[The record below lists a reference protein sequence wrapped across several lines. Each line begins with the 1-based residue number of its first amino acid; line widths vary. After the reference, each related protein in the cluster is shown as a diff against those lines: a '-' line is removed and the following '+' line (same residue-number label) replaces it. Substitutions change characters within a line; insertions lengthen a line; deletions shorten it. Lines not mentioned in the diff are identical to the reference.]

1 MLQPSITFSGFVI
14 HEPVTVLTD
23 LLLCVACVH
32 YFIIVR
38 KSRANYWPYFFGC
51 MVLTPL
57 IGAFG
62 HALYTDKNNI
72 LQLISR
78 SWGIVSVF
86 FASLG
91 SITMI
96 QKSVVTRFLNWFAFL
111 QVVTAL
117 SLLVWLNQFWIVK
130 VNSTLGLGI
139 LVGGTQVYL
148 KSKSNPGSNYILI
161 GIGINALAGLVHNLE
176 FSISKWFNY
185 NDLGH
190 FILIVGL
197 YFIAKGVIQFQ
208 KSKHV

>member
-78 SWGIVSVF
+78 CWGIVSIF
-86 FASLG
+86 FASIG
-91 SITMI
+91 SIAMI
-96 QKSVVTRFLNWFAFL
+96 QKSVYTRFLNWFAIL
-111 QVVTAL
+111 QVVSAL
-117 SLLVWLNQFWIVK
+117 CFLILLNQFWIVK

-139 LVGGTQVYL
+139 LVGGTQIYL
-148 KSKSNPGSNYILI
+148 KSKSNPGSNFILL
-161 GIGINALAGLVHNLE
+161 GIGINALAGIVLNLE
-176 FSISKWFNY
+176 FSISKWFNH

-197 YFIAKGVIQFQ
+197 YFIAKGVIQIQ
-208 KSKHV
+208 KSNHV